1 MDGWFQL
8 MPHWSDSSCHTP
20 LFTIS
25 CLHLSLSNKRK
36 KKKIPPKILF
46 TTKKKETGLSGK
58 RINCHIK
65 TQQFLQLMKIDPE
78 DFYRTATI
86 IKLKDFIKENK
97 KKRVQLEMVE
107 NRKMLFTYL
116 FTGSL
121 SEPKRANERK

>member
-1 MDGWFQL
+1 MDGF
-8 MPHWSDSSCHTP
+8 SSCHIGLIP
-20 LFTIS
+20 AVIP
-25 CLHLSLSNKRK
+25 LSLPFPVCICPYLIKEKRK
-36 KKKIPPKILF
+36 KYPQKYYLQKKR
-46 TTKKKETGLSGK
+46 KETGLSGK

-65 TQQFLQLMKIDPE
+65 TQQFLRPMKIDPE

-97 KKRVQLEMVE
+97 KKRVQLEMIE
-107 NRKMLFTYL
+107 HRKMLFTYL